1 MDTITKT
8 KEKHKQKEEKQAQNK
23 STKRQT
29 QQTHWE
35 REREQAENVEK
46 NPKKLAVQQKY
57 VNVWDFMQ
65 CAAET
70 GRRGRRRVREYLT
83 CRYPASA
90 ICITGYG

>member
-29 QQTHWE
+29 QRTHWE

-70 GRRGRRRVREYLT
+70 GRREKERARVLD
-83 CRYPASA
+83 
-90 ICITGYG
+90 